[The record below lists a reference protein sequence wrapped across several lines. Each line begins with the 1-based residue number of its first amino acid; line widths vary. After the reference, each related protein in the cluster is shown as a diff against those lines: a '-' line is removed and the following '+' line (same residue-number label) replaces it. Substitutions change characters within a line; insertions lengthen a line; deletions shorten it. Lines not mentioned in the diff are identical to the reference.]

1 MTTERLA
8 MRKIR
13 DVLRFHMVG
22 GVRSSRKIG
31 RAVGCGKTAV
41 LELIRRAPTLGMNTW
56 ADVECLDDEALER
69 LFYPELLSVRGPGFN
84 PQPDWKKIHEELG
97 RRDHQVT
104 LALLWAEYKVENP
117 KGYQYSRF
125 AELYRRWQLRLSV
138 VMRQHHRPGEK
149 AFVDYCDG
157 LKIVDSRTGELIPT
171 QLFVGTLGASSYTYA
186 EATLSQTL
194 PDWLGSHVRMYE
206 FFGGVTPI
214 TVPDNLR
221 SGIQKADR
229 YEAEINLSYRE
240 LSEHYGTCIIPARAR
255 KPRDKAKVEAA
266 VLVAQ
271 RWILAVLRN
280 RTFYSLNE
288 LNLAIS
294 ELLEKLNNRVMRHVK
309 QSRRELFERLDRP
322 ALLPLPAVRYEFAE
336 WKKERLPIYYHVRYD
351 DHFYSA
357 HFTLTGQVLWCR
369 GSGSTVEIFHK
380 GKRVASHLRSFVKY
394 EYTTDPAHRPD
405 NHKVQAEWTPER
417 IISWGKTIGP
427 QTALLIGRV
436 IADKPH
442 PEQGYRSAL
451 GIIRLADKF
460 TRERLEKASEKALL
474 IGSPSYQTV
483 HSMLTRRMESVPP
496 SGAPAVHNEQQ
507 LELLAKENIR
517 GPSYYH

>member
-1 MTTERLA
+1 MATERLA
-8 MRKIR
+8 MKKIR
-13 DVLRFHMVG
+13 DVLRFHFVG

-41 LELIRRAPTLGMNTW
+41 LELLRRAPAVGMNSW
-56 ADVECLDDEALER
+56 AEVEALDDEALER
-69 LFYPELLSVRGPGFN
+69 LFYPDLLSRNGPGSV
-84 PQPDWKKIHEELG
+84 PLPDWKKIHEEMG

-104 LALLWAEYKVENP
+104 LALLWTEYKTEHP

-125 AELYRRWQLRLSV
+125 AELYRRWQLQLSV

-157 LKIVDSRTGELIPT
+157 LKLVDPRTGELIPT
-171 QLFVGTLGASSYTYA
+171 QLFVGALGASSYTFA
-186 EATLSQTL
+186 EATLSQKL
-194 PDWLGSHVRMYE
+194 PDWLMSHVRMYE

-221 SGIQKADR
+221 SGVMKADR

-288 LNLAIS
+288 LNLAIA

-309 QSRRELFERLDRP
+309 QSRRELYERLDRP
-322 ALLPLPAVRYEFAE
+322 KLLPLPSSRYEFAE
-336 WKKERLPIYYHVRYD
+336 WKKERLPIYYHVQYD

-357 HFTLTGQVLWCR
+357 HYTLTGQVLWCR
-369 GSGSTVEIFHK
+369 GSGSTVEIFLK
-380 GKRVASHLRSFVKY
+380 GKRVASHVRSFIKY
-394 EYTTDPAHRPD
+394 EYTTDPAHRPA
-405 NHKVQAEWTPER
+405 NHGAQAEWTPER
-417 IISWGKTIGP
+417 IVNWGKTIGP
-427 QTALLIGRV
+427 QTALLIQQV
-436 IADKPH
+436 IASKPH

-460 TRERLEKASEKALL
+460 TKERLEKASEKAIL
-474 IGSPSYQTV
+474 IKSPSYQTV
-483 HSMLTRRMESVPP
+483 QSMLKRSMESAPLATAP
-496 SGAPAVHNEQQ
+496 STQNEHQ
-507 LELLAKENIR
+507 LELLAKGNIR
-517 GPSYYH
+517 GSSYYH

>member
-1 MTTERLA
+1 
-8 MRKIR
+8 
-13 DVLRFHMVG
+13 
-22 GVRSSRKIG
+22 
-31 RAVGCGKTAV
+31 
-41 LELIRRAPTLGMNTW
+41 MNSW
-56 ADVECLDDEALER
+56 ADVEALDDEAVER
-69 LFYPELLSVRGPGFN
+69 LFYPELLSVRGPGAN
-84 PQPDWKKIHEELG
+84 TQPDWKKIHEELG
-97 RRDHQVT
+97 RRDHQIT

-149 AFVDYCDG
+149 TFVDYCDG
-157 LKIVDSRTGELIPT
+157 LKIVDSRTGELIST
-171 QLFVGTLGASSYTYA
+171 QLFVGTLGASSYTFA

-206 FFGGVTPI
+206 FFGGVTAI

-221 SGIQKADR
+221 SGVKRSDR

-266 VLVAQ
+266 VLLAQ
-271 RWILAVLRN
+271 RWILAVLRD
-280 RTFYSLNE
+280 RTFNSLNE
-288 LNLAIS
+288 LNLAIGL
-294 ELLEKLNNRVMRHVK
+294 LLEKLNNRVMKQVK
-309 QSRRELFERLDRP
+309 QSRRDLFERLDRP
-322 ALLPLPAVRYEFAE
+322 ALLPLPPVRYEFAE
-336 WKKERLPIYYHVRYD
+336 WKKERLPIYYHIRYD

-357 HFTLTGQVLWCR
+357 HYTLTGQVLWCR
-369 GSGSTVEIFHK
+369 GAGSTVEIFHK
-380 GKRVASHLRSFVKY
+380 GKRVASHVRSFIKY
-394 EYTTDPAHRPD
+394 EYTTDPAHRPA
-405 NHKVQAEWTPER
+405 NHAAQAEWTPER
-417 IISWGKTIGP
+417 IVSWGKSIGP

-442 PEQGYRSAL
+442 AEQGYRSAL

-460 TRERLEKASEKALL
+460 TKERLEKASEKALS
-474 IGSPSYQTV
+474 IGSPSYVTV
-483 HSMLTRRMESVPP
+483 QSMLKRRMESVSLPE
-496 SGAPAVHNEQQ
+496 APATHNEQQ

-517 GPSYYH
+517 GPGYYH

>member
-1 MTTERLA
+1 MATERLA

-13 DVLRFHMVG
+13 DILRLHFLG
-22 GVRSSRKIG
+22 EVRSSRKIG

-41 LELIRRAPTLGMNTW
+41 LELLRRAPALGMKTW
-56 ADVECLDDEALER
+56 TDVDSIDDEALER
-69 LFYPELLSVRGPGFN
+69 LFYPELLSSRGPGSN
-84 PQPDWKKIHEELG
+84 TQPDWKKIHEELS

-104 LALLWAEYKVENP
+104 LALLWAEYKAENP
-117 KGYQYSRF
+117 TGYQYSRF
-125 AELYRRWQLRLSV
+125 AELYRCWQKRLSV

-149 AFVDYCDG
+149 TFVDYCDG
-157 LKIVDSRTGELIPT
+157 LSITDPRTGELITT
-171 QLFVGTLGASSYTYA
+171 QLFVGALGASSYTFA
-186 EATLSQTL
+186 EATLSQTI
-194 PDWLGSHVRMYE
+194 PDWLASHVRMYE
-206 FFGGVTPI
+206 FFGGVTAI

-221 SGIQKADR
+221 SGVKKADR
-229 YEAEINLSYRE
+229 YEAEINLSYRD
-240 LSEHYGTCIIPARAR
+240 LAEHYGTCVIPARVR

-288 LNLAIS
+288 LNLAIAG
-294 ELLEKLNNRVMRHVK
+294 LLEKLNNRVMRHVK

-322 ALLPLPAVRYEFAE
+322 ALLPLPSAPYEYAE
-336 WKKERLPIYYHVRYD
+336 WKKERLNIYYHVQYD

-357 HFTLTGQVLWCR
+357 HYTLTGEILWCR
-369 GSGSTVEIFHK
+369 GSGSTVEIFFK
-380 GKRVASHLRSFVKY
+380 GKRVASHVRSFIKY
-394 EYTTDPAHRPD
+394 EYTTDPAHRPA
-405 NHKVQAEWTPER
+405 NHGAQAEWNPER
-417 IISWGKTIGP
+417 IVAWGKTIGP

-460 TRERLEKASEKALL
+460 TKERLEKASEKALL
-474 IGSPSYQTV
+474 IGSASYKTVQT
-483 HSMLTRRMESVPP
+483 MLMRRMEAVPI
-496 SGAPAVHNEQQ
+496 SGAPATRDEQQ

-517 GPSYYH
+517 GPGYYH

>member
-1 MTTERLA
+1 

-13 DVLRFHMVG
+13 DVLRFHFVG
-22 GVRSSRKIG
+22 KVRSSRKIG

-41 LELIRRAPTLGMNTW
+41 LELLRRAPALGMNSW
-56 ADVECLDDEALER
+56 SDVEALDDERLER
-69 LFYPELLSVRGPGFN
+69 LFYPELLSARGPGSN
-84 PQPDWKKIHEELG
+84 TQPDWKKIHAELS

-104 LALLWAEYKVENP
+104 LALLWSEYKADNP

-149 AFVDYCDG
+149 SFVDYCDG
-157 LKIVDSRTGELIPT
+157 LKIVDSVSGELIPT

-221 SGIQKADR
+221 SGVTKACR
-229 YEAEINLSYRE
+229 YEAEINLSYRD
-240 LSEHYGTCIIPARAR
+240 LSEHYGTCIIPARPY

-280 RTFYSLNE
+280 RTFYSLKE
-288 LNLAIS
+288 LNLAIGL
-294 ELLEKLNNRVMRHVK
+294 LLEKLNNRVMRHVN
-309 QSRRELFERLDRP
+309 QSRRDLFERLDRP
-322 ALLPLPAVRYEFAE
+322 ALKPLPAMPYEFAE

-357 HFTLTGQVLWCR
+357 HYTLTGQVLWCR
-369 GSGSTVEIFHK
+369 GSGSTVEIFHN
-380 GKRVASHLRSFVKY
+380 GTRVASHARSFVKY
-394 EYTTDPAHRPD
+394 EYTTDPAHRPAS
-405 NHKVQAEWTPER
+405 HGAHAEWTPER
-417 IISWGKTIGP
+417 IVSWGKTIGP
-427 QTALLIGRV
+427 QTALLIGQV
-436 IADKPH
+436 IASKPH

-460 TRERLEKASEKALL
+460 TKERLEKAAEKALA
-474 IGSPSYQTV
+474 IRSPSYQTV
-483 HSMLTRRMESVPP
+483 LSMLKRRMEAVPLA
-496 SGAPAVHNEQQ
+496 GAPAAHNEQQ

-517 GPSYYH
+517 GPGYYH